1 MSPLLE
7 VRGLTKRYGGL
18 TANANVVFDVNEGE
32 IVGIIG
38 PNGAGKSTLFDL
50 ITGFQ
55 PPDAGRVLLDGHDIT
70 GLRPDRI
77 SHLGVARTFQKL
89 KPFLDLTVTENVI
102 VGALAHTS
110 DLKTARDRALESLA
124 FVNLLEKRNDFAR
137 ELSTGQRKRLEL
149 ARGLA
154 TGPRLI
160 LMDEVT
166 GGVDQRSIAGL
177 ITLVLELTC
186 AWLIESWRCT
196 RGDPSLLVRRSRC
209 AASPLLSTST
219 SGRSTMLLD
228 VRDLEVA
235 YGDYQVIWGVSLS
248 VAAGESVA
256 LLGPNGSGKSTV
268 VNTISG
274 LLAAKAG
281 EIRLDGASLKT
292 RPTHVRAS
300 LGIAHVLERRR
311 VFPHLTVLQNLTL
324 GAWHSAAKAARAR
337 TLERVF
343 TLFPRLSE
351 CKSQLARTLSG
362 GEQQMLALGRGLMAL
377 PRLLMVDEPFLGL
390 APRVVEQ
397 MKSVFQALQAEGIAI
412 LFIEQNVRLALSMAG
427 RGYILESGRLAIEG
441 AAPTLINSPEV
452 RRIFLG
458 G

>member
-55 PPDAGRVLLDGHDIT
+55 PGHDIT

-102 VGALAHTS
+102 IGALARTS

-154 TGPRLI
+154 TSPRLI

-177 ITLVLELTC
+177 VALVLELKQRGLTIVM
-186 AWLIESWRCT
+186 IEHN
-196 RGDPSLLVRRSRC
+196 
-209 AASPLLSTST
+209 
-219 SGRSTMLLD
+219 M
-228 VRDLEVA
+228 
-235 YGDYQVIWGVSLS
+235 QVIMR
-248 VAAGESVA
+248 
-256 LLGPNGSGKSTV
+256 
-268 VNTISG
+268 
-274 LLAAKAG
+274 LADR
-281 EIRLDGASLKT
+281 I
-292 RPTHVRAS
+292 
-300 LGIAHVLERRR
+300 
-311 VFPHLTVLQNLTL
+311 
-324 GAWHSAAKAARAR
+324 
-337 TLERVF
+337 
-343 TLFPRLSE
+343 
-351 CKSQLARTLSG
+351 
-362 GEQQMLALGRGLMAL
+362 LALH
-377 PRLLMVDEPFLGL
+377 
-390 APRVVEQ
+390 
-397 MKSVFQALQAEGIAI
+397 
-412 LFIEQNVRLALSMAG
+412 AG
-427 RGYILESGRLAIEG
+427 RPIAFGVPEQVRNEPAVVDAYLGTIDD
-441 AAPTLINSPEV
+441 AA
-452 RRIFLG
+452 
-458 G
+458 